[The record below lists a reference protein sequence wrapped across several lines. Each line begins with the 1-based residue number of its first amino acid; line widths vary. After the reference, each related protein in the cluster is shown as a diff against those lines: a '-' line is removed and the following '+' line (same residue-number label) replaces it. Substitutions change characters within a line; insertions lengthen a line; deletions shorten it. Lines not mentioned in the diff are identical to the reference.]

1 MKRTKFDGLES
12 YTSALTAVLVYI
24 LAILQ
29 YKNDNPYWWIILIAA
44 IFMTA
49 NAYMKY
55 KKFRDNWKNKLG

>member
-1 MKRTKFDGLES
+1 MKRTKFDKLEF
-12 YTSALTAVLVYI
+12 YTSAITAVLVYI

-55 KKFRDNWKNKLG
+55 KKFRDKWKNKLG

>member
-1 MKRTKFDGLES
+1 MKRTKFDKLES
-12 YTSALTAVLVYI
+12 YTSAITAVLVYI

-55 KKFRDNWKNKLG
+55 KKFRHKWKNKLG

>member
-1 MKRTKFDGLES
+1 MKRTKFDKLEF
-12 YTSALTAVLVYI
+12 YTSAITAVLVYI

-55 KKFRDNWKNKLG
+55 KKIRDK

>member
-1 MKRTKFDGLES
+1 MKRTKFDKLES
-12 YTSALTAVLVYI
+12 YTSAITAVLVYI

-55 KKFRDNWKNKLG
+55 KKIRDK

>member
-1 MKRTKFDGLES
+1 MKRTNFDKLES
-12 YTSALTAVLVYI
+12 YTSAITAVLVYI

-55 KKFRDNWKNKLG
+55 KKFRDK

>member
-1 MKRTKFDGLES
+1 MKRTKFDKLES
-12 YTSALTAVLVYI
+12 YTSAITAVLVYI

-55 KKFRDNWKNKLG
+55 KKIRNK

>member
-1 MKRTKFDGLES
+1 MKRTKFDKLES
-12 YTSALTAVLVYI
+12 YTSAITAVLVYI
-24 LAILQ
+24 LANLQ

-55 KKFRDNWKNKLG
+55 KKIRNKWKNKLG

>member
-1 MKRTKFDGLES
+1 MKRTKFDKLES
-12 YTSALTAVLVYI
+12 YTSAITAVLVYI

-55 KKFRDNWKNKLG
+55 KKIRDKWKNNLG

>member
-1 MKRTKFDGLES
+1 MKRTKFDKLEF
-12 YTSALTAVLVYI
+12 YTSAITAVLVYI

-55 KKFRDNWKNKLG
+55 KKFRDK

>member
-1 MKRTKFDGLES
+1 MKRTKFDKLES
-12 YTSALTAVLVYI
+12 YTSAITAVLVYI

-55 KKFRDNWKNKLG
+55 KKFRDKWKNKLG